1 MARSINTTTLIG
13 NVGNAPEIRT
23 TPSGTKVAQFS
34 LATSRTWK
42 DAKGQEQEKTEWH
55 KCVVWGS
62 NKGDGLAGVVERFVS
77 KGDKL
82 YVSGRI
88 EYRQYENK
96 EKQTVQVTEIN
107 VTEVLLLGGGK
118 GAAPAESDDDG
129 GLPF

>member
-1 MARSINTTTLIG
+1 MSRSINQAIIIG
-13 NVGNAPEIRT
+13 NVGSDPEVRT
-23 TPSGTKVAQFS
+23 TTSGTKVATFS

-42 DAKGQEQEKTEWH
+42 DGSGKPQEKTEWH

-82 YVSGRI
+82 YVNGRI

-96 EKQTVQVTEIN
+96 DKQTVHVTEIN

-118 GAAPAESDDDG
+118 GAPADEPDDDG